1 MPVATVPLR
10 MKTISLPLVGE
21 DGGEGLSPPS
31 RPSPS
36 KGEET
41 IFEAMIVKSPWVG
54 VVILAALL
62 LVL

>member
-1 MPVATVPLR
+1 
-10 MKTISLPLVGE
+10 MKTTSLPLVGE
-21 DGGEGLSPPS
+21 DGGEGYHPHPGLPPS
-31 RPSPS
+31 RG
-36 KGEET
+36 KET